1 MSLTFLTP
9 LMLAGAALV
18 AAPIILH
25 LVMRQQPKHLVFPA
39 LSFSGSA
46 VRRIGGS

>member
-39 LSFSGSA
+39 LQFLRQRNCG
-46 VRRIGGS
+46 I